1 MLTILASIIFF
12 TSLCVYLCF
21 FNSNNAYADGF
32 TKGSTGTHDTGSSM
46 YPLKSD
52 HWNGNT
58 CIKCIRG
65 ENGNTIIDLQID
77 DKYSKHL
84 DGWFINMD
92 NKVLDHFV
100 K

>member
-1 MLTILASIIFF
+1 
-12 TSLCVYLCF
+12 
-21 FNSNNAYADGF
+21 
-32 TKGSTGTHDTGSSM
+32 M

-100 K
+100 